1 MCTFG
6 RVDDEEHDTWKELR
20 RPVSKWKIPLEHR
33 STHIVKPALMWCSFG
48 VWQEDKLLSCRHAC
62 VVYRNSKLA
71 NKNHIDEY
79 CTYFCVQ
86 TTTQNLLRVLGKLI
100 QWHTMV
106 KQNLPLVTS
115 ALPVGQVQNASGNA
129 KVYARPCSK
138 INAQSHGMSW
148 AWYELMWGLIP
159 VVHCWTCYWSMDVMY
174 CAHGRQ

>member
-20 RPVSKWKIPLEHR
+20 KPVSKWKIPLEHR

-86 TTTQNLLRVLGKLI
+86 TTTKNLLRVLGKLI

-115 ALPVGQVQNASGNA
+115 ALPVGQVQTRQATPKCMRVLVQKSMLNLMG
-129 KVYARPCSK
+129 
-138 INAQSHGMSW
+138 W
-148 AWYELMWGLIP
+148 AEHDLNWCEVWFQLCIVGL
-159 VVHCWTCYWSMDVMY
+159 VTGAWM
-174 CAHGRQ
+174 